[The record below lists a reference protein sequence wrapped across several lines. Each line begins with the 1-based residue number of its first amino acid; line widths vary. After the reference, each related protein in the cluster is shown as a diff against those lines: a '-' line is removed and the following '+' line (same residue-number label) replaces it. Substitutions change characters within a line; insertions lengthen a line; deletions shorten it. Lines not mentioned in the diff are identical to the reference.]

1 MLPDA
6 LLRKLPW
13 QRLRSQRKGATMLK
27 KKRALRAKTSAPAWP
42 RAGENQPISG
52 GVISKLTPAADA
64 ALPIEGY
71 VTVAEAAVLLR
82 VCPKTVRNR
91 IKSGELVAFRHGR
104 RILIPLTAIEGLI
117 RRERA

>member
-6 LLRKLPW
+6 LLRKVPG

-27 KKRALRAKTSAPAWP
+27 KKPALRAKTSAPGWP
-42 RAGENQPISG
+42 PTGENHPIG
-52 GVISKLTPAADA
+52 GAVTSEVAPAA
-64 ALPIEGY
+64 LSIEGY

-82 VCPKTVRNR
+82 VCLKTVRNR

-104 RILIPLTAIEGLI
+104 RILIPLSAIERLI
-117 RRERA
+117 RRGRI